1 MFIQIK
7 RIIAMK
13 IRLRPILLLSII
25 FIMAAQNSYAQ
36 NENQEFYQLRI
47 YSFDSKD
54 QIQTTDTYLKEAFLP
69 GLKEIG
75 LSPIGVFKDH
85 TDNDSVVGKTY
96 VLIPFDSM
104 DDFLTIGSKLTS
116 NETHVSEGE
125 NYLNAAHDNPPYKRI
140 ESILMK
146 AFVDMP
152 KMAKPNLQGPRKDR
166 IYELRSY
173 ESATEKLYANKVD
186 MFNAGG
192 EVPLFA
198 DLGFNAV
205 FYGEVLSGANM
216 PNLMYMTTH
225 ENKEAR
231 EANWKS
237 FVDSPVWAKL
247 KVRPEYQNN
256 VSKNTQYMLYPTEY
270 SDY

>member
-1 MFIQIK
+1 MKTMF
-7 RIIAMK
+7 RIISSLS
-13 IRLRPILLLSII
+13 IILLLGVS
-25 FIMAAQNSYAQ
+25 NSYSQ
-36 NENQEFYQLRI
+36 DGNREFYQLKI
-47 YSFDSKD
+47 YSFDNENQVK
-54 QIQTTDTYLKEAFLP
+54 TTDAYLENAFLP
-69 GLKEIG
+69 TLKEIG
-75 LSPIGVFKDH
+75 VSTIGVFKEH
-85 TDNDSVVGKTY
+85 TEQDSIIGKTY
-96 VLIPFDSM
+96 VLIPLRSLDEFLSM
-104 DDFLTIGSKLTS
+104 ESKLAANDLHGNKGS
-116 NETHVSEGE
+116 D
-125 NYLNAAHDNPPYKRI
+125 YLKAAHDNPPYKRI

-152 KMAKPNLQGPRKDR
+152 KMAVPKLEGPRNER

-173 ESATEKLYANKVD
+173 ESATEQLYVNKVD

-192 EVPLFA
+192 EVPLFD

-225 ENKEAR
+225 ENIEAQT
-231 EANWKS
+231 ANWKS
-237 FVDSPVWAKL
+237 FFDSPIWNKL

-256 VSKNTQYMLYPTEY
+256 VSKNTKYMLYPTEY

>member
-1 MFIQIK
+1 MEAIL
-7 RIIAMK
+7 K
-13 IRLRPILLLSII
+13 IRSLLLVMVFLGGVS
-25 FIMAAQNSYAQ
+25 NSYSQ
-36 NENQEFYQLRI
+36 DDGREFYQLKI
-47 YSFDSKD
+47 YSFASEEQVK
-54 QIQTTDTYLKEAFLP
+54 TTDEYLKDAYIP
-69 GLKEIG
+69 SLKKFGI
-75 LSPIGVFKDH
+75 STIGVFKEH
-85 TDNDSVVGKTY
+85 REQDSLIGKTY
-96 VLIPFDSM
+96 VLIPLKSLDEFLSM
-104 DDFLTIGSKLTS
+104 ESKLVT
-116 NETHVSEGE
+116 NEIHNTKGN
-125 NYLNAAHDNPPYKRI
+125 NYLKAAHDDPPYKRI

-152 KMAKPNLQGPRKDR
+152 KMAVPKLEEPRNER

-173 ESATEKLYANKVD
+173 ESATEQLYVNKVD

-192 EVPLFA
+192 EVPLFD

-225 ENKEAR
+225 ENVEAQT
-231 EANWKS
+231 ANWKS
-237 FVDSPVWAKL
+237 FVDSPIWNKL

-256 VSKNTQYMLYPTEY
+256 VSKNTKYMLYPTEY